1 MTASPARRLVP
12 PGPGPGGAGRD
23 LPLEGLRG
31 LCALLV
37 LYGHALA
44 PIPCLDPVYAPPDP
58 FLWIDMARIAVLFFF
73 ILSGYVIGLTVTEG
87 FSGPAA
93 GAYLGRRFLRLVPV
107 NTAAVLVSWALARRT
122 GLGTVLGNLGF
133 LQNYNPYFF
142 GWRVPIMA
150 NDASL
155 WTLNFEVLYY
165 LLFLAAWRLAPRAWV
180 LFAAL
185 AAGAVAADACP
196 GFPQFLSCYA
206 AGALFWFAGLSVA
219 WFAPRVQAAGNWPS
233 ALLAAAVMW
242 PLDPLGKLFSVWGI
256 PDYSVPPCSLQR
268 LDLLAFCLWLLLA
281 VTGRAPR
288 TQRVLTAA
296 CLVWASAALAGRAWV
311 GDFGDK
317 SPGAY
322 AAYAAALGLAW
333 LLCCW
338 RPRPAALAAL
348 APVGLVSY
356 ALYAVSLPL
365 QFGILTWSLAP
376 RGTALSYALRLALL
390 VGMAFALSWLLER
403 RLQPAVRRWITG
415 RPRAGA
421 PPQRA

>member
-1 MTASPARRLVP
+1 MTTGLSTRIAP
-12 PGPGPGGAGRD
+12 PGPGARGQGRD
-23 LPLEGLRG
+23 LALEGLRG

-44 PIPCLDPVYAPPDP
+44 PIPCLDPVYSPPDA
-58 FLWIDMARIAVLFFF
+58 FLWVDMARIAVLFFF
-73 ILSGYVIGLTVTEG
+73 ILSGYVIGLTVSEG

-93 GAYLGRRFLRLVPV
+93 GAYLGRRFIRLVPV
-107 NTAAVLVSWALARRT
+107 NTAAVLISWALAPRT
-122 GLGTVLGNLGF
+122 GLGAVLGNLGF

-155 WTLNFEVLYY
+155 WTLNFELLYY
-165 LLFLAAWRLAPRAWV
+165 LVFLAAWRLSPRIGV
-180 LFAAL
+180 LFLAL
-185 AAGAVAADACP
+185 AAAAVAADVFP

-206 AGALFWFAGLSVA
+206 AGALFWFAGLCVA
-219 WFAPRVQAAGNWPS
+219 WLAPRVPAAGNWPS

-242 PLDPLGKLFSVWGI
+242 PLDPLGKLFSVWNV
-256 PDYSVPPCSLQR
+256 PDYTVPPCSLQR

-281 VTGRAPR
+281 VAGRAPR
-288 TQRVLTAA
+288 AQRVLTVS
-296 CLVWASAALAGRAWV
+296 CLLWASAALAGRWWV

-333 LLCCW
+333 LLSGW
-338 RPRPAALAAL
+338 RPRPVALAL
-348 APVGLVSY
+348 MAPVGLVSY
-356 ALYAVSLPL
+356 GLYAVSLPL
-365 QFGILTWSLAP
+365 QFGILRWPLLP
-376 RGTALSYALRLALL
+376 RGTALSYGLRLAVLL
-390 VGMAFALSWLLER
+390 FLSFALAWLLER
-403 RLQPAVRRWITG
+403 RLQPALRR
-415 RPRAGA
+415 RLSRRSRAGA